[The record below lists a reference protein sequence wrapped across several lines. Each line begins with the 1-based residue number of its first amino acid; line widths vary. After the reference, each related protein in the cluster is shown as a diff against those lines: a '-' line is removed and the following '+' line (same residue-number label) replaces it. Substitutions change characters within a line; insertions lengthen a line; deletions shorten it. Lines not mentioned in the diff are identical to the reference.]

1 MTTRIALALFAV
13 AAGSLQAEVNRVA
26 DVAQTPKRAAGAAKY
41 SDVCFSPR
49 WRRPRDEKDPH
60 DTFRDAKAFH
70 ATRFDWVYSGDA
82 EWIKEC
88 RRRGYWFTGTLS
100 SILPDPGTG
109 RRREGRLRNDKGD
122 LIAAPWMRKWPEP
135 GYWGCVNSPHYRETY
150 LEAGKTLIDG
160 GVDAIQMDDPGIN
173 YTAVRWG
180 ACHCE
185 HCKKKARESGVD
197 LGKEMKAFQK
207 QSLIEFYRDIRK
219 QLDAYAGRRIPWS
232 SNNYNGAMEFP
243 YDLFDFGIAE
253 LPHGSSKPHELYHK
267 ITGAAKKGRQQI
279 YTYVSTEI
287 PQSRR
292 VIAMAYACGGH
303 VIVPYDVWHGDRPRI
318 FGTPEEYG
326 DLYGFVRAIA
336 VHLDGHEDAAIFS
349 GGRIREARYGTHK
362 PVEIDAKKVYAMTR
376 GQPGKPDASAVV
388 HLVDWRAS
396 PEPFRVKLRP
406 ELFHVSGQL
415 ELSLLVPPKYDAA
428 THAKAAESGDFSA
441 LRKELP
447 TTTSRQSGWLIAE
460 IPVLN
465 PWGVLVVSP
474 APGPG

>member
-1 MTTRIALALFAV
+1 
-13 AAGSLQAEVNRVA
+13 
-26 DVAQTPKRAAGAAKY
+26 
-41 SDVCFSPR
+41 
-49 WRRPRDEKDPH
+49 
-60 DTFRDAKAFH
+60 
-70 ATRFDWVYSGDA
+70 
-82 EWIKEC
+82 
-88 RRRGYWFTGTLS
+88 
-100 SILPDPGTG
+100 
-109 RRREGRLRNDKGD
+109 
-122 LIAAPWMRKWPEP
+122 
-135 GYWGCVNSPHYRETY
+135 
-150 LEAGKTLIDG
+150 
-160 GVDAIQMDDPGIN
+160 
-173 YTAVRWG
+173 
-180 ACHCE
+180 
-185 HCKKKARESGVD
+185 
-197 LGKEMKAFQK
+197 MKAFQK

-219 QLDAYAGRRIPWS
+219 QLDGYAGRRIPWS

-287 PQSRR
+287 PQTRR

-406 ELFHVSGQL
+406 ELFHASGQL

-460 IPVLN
+460 IPALD